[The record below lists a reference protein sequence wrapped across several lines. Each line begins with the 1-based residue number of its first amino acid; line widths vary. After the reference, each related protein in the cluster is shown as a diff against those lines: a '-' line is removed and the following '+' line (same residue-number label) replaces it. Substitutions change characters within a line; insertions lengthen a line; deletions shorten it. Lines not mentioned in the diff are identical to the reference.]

1 MPVDPQ
7 VAAFL
12 QRVADLNAPPIYTLT
27 PEQARRAVPQ
37 ITQPAESVAT
47 VENRRID
54 GPNGEIP
61 VRIYTPYSAVQQAG
75 RGPVPLFV
83 FYHGGGWIVGD
94 LDSYEHL
101 SRTIANAFDCI
112 VVSVDYRLS
121 PEHKFPQ
128 GVEDCYAA
136 TVWAFEHARSFGA
149 DPQRIIVSGDSAGG
163 NLAAAVSLMARDRQ
177 GPPIAYQLLIY
188 PVIACDFDT
197 DSYLQNA
204 TGYMLTRTAMQWYWE
219 QYLPEPAAA
228 KNPYAAP
235 LQAADLSRLP
245 PAHVITAEY
254 DPLRD
259 EGETYAARLKAAG
272 VPVTSKRYSGM
283 IHGFLRR
290 TDLYEVAREAI
301 QEVAQE
307 TKRALGSG

>member
-1 MPVDPQ
+1 MPLDPQ

-12 QRVADLNAPPIYTLT
+12 QRIADLNAPPVYTLT

-37 ITQPAESVAT
+37 ITTPMEPVAT
-47 VENRRID
+47 VENRRIN
-54 GPNGEIP
+54 GPHGEIP
-61 VRIYTPYSAVQQAG
+61 IRIYTPYSAVQQTG
-75 RGPVPLFV
+75 RGPLPLLV

-101 SRTIANAFDCI
+101 SRTFANALDCI
-112 VVSVDYRLS
+112 VISVDYRLC

-128 GVEDCYAA
+128 GLDDCYAA
-136 TVWAFEHARSFGA
+136 TVWAFEHARTLGA
-149 DPQRIIVSGDSAGG
+149 DPQKIIVSGDSAGG
-163 NLAAAVSLMARDRQ
+163 NLAAAVSLLARDRQ

-188 PVIACDFDT
+188 PVT
-197 DSYLQNA
+197 DANFETESYVQNA
-204 TGYMLTRTAMQWYWE
+204 TGFLLTQKAMRWYWE
-219 QYLPEPAAA
+219 QYLPEPSAAT
-228 KNPYAAP
+228 NPYAAP
-235 LQAADLSRLP
+235 SQAADLSRLP

-259 EGETYAARLKAAG
+259 EGEAYAARLKGAG
-272 VPVTSKRYSGM
+272 VAVTMKRYDGM

-290 TDLYEVAREAI
+290 TDLYDVAREAI

-307 TKRALGSG
+307 TKRALGHA